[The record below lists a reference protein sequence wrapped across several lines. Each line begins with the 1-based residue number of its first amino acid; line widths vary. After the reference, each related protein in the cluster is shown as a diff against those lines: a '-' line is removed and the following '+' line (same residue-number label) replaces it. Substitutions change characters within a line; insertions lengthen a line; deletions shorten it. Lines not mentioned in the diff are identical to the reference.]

1 MEELSEL
8 TDPRARSELRDG
20 RVAELHGKVRALFHL
35 VGGEVAKKRRRSRG
49 LERVALSLSVLT
61 SGAIWTMIAGKA
73 PDVAAWAGATAAT
86 VTMFVLLYQRTF
98 GPQKEY
104 EELVV
109 VLTATQ
115 DLLVQL
121 DAAAEGHAAPGAPVD
136 LAEKYRKLETQLMS
150 FGLVAETTGVSE
162 TLGSGARARA

>member
-1 MEELSEL
+1 MPEPSQPA
-8 TDPRARSELRDG
+8 DPRTRSELRDR
-20 RVAELHGKVRALFHL
+20 RVAELHGKVRALFHV
-35 VGGEVAKKRRRSRG
+35 VGGEVAKRRRRSRG

-61 SGAIWTMIAGKA
+61 SGAIWTMIADKA
-73 PDVAAWAGATAAT
+73 PDVAAWAGAAAAT
-86 VTMFVLLYQRTF
+86 VTMLVLLYQRTF

-121 DAAAEGHAAPGAPVD
+121 DTATEGNADPGAPMD

-162 TLGSGARARA
+162 TLGTGARARA